1 MKNPKRKIPA
11 LTAYVFVG
19 AFLWVASSVM
29 SAQAPLDQAWTILQ
43 GGAEDKS
50 SDQRVAAMRVLQLI
64 PRDAKAV
71 SMGEKGLHDKESEV
85 RGAAALS
92 LGAMQSKSAIPALLE
107 AGKSDREGSVVM
119 AAAKALIQLGD
130 EKGYEVFY
138 AVITGERK
146 SGDSL
151 IGEQEKELNALVRN
165 PKQMETMAFEQGIGY
180 VPFGGIGFQAYQT
193 IHESEEKAPI
203 LKAACLKV
211 LAKDPDPR
219 SIKPL
224 ITATSDKHWLVRAA
238 AFDALAR
245 RGDPAL
251 LPNAT
256 SGLTDDKAEVKLTAA
271 AAVIYLSTI
280 SNKTAK

>member
-1 MKNPKRKIPA
+1 
-11 LTAYVFVG
+11 
-19 AFLWVASSVM
+19 M
-29 SAQAPLDQAWTILQ
+29 SAQSPLDQAWTVLQ
-43 GGAEDKS
+43 AGAEDKS
-50 SDQRVAAMRVLQLI
+50 SDQRAATMRVLQLI
-64 PRDAKAV
+64 PGDAKAV
-71 SMGEKGLHDKESEV
+71 SMAEKGLQDKETEV

-107 AGKSDREGSVVM
+107 VGKSDREGSVVM
-119 AAAKALIQLGD
+119 AVGKALIQIGN
-130 EKGYEVFY
+130 ETGYEVFY

-151 IGEQEKELNALVRN
+151 IAGQEKELNALVRN

-193 IHESEEKAPI
+193 IHASEEKAPI

-219 SIKPL
+219 SMKPL
-224 ITATSDKHWLVRAA
+224 ITAASDKHWLVRAA

-251 LPNAT
+251 LPNAA
-256 SGLTDDKAEVKLTAA
+256 SGLNDDKVEVKLTAA

-280 SNKTAK
+280 TNKTAK